1 MDTPGPKT
9 QRLQRRS
16 VTPDDAD
23 QRRTDA
29 SLILSVVHAT
39 RTWQEETGRTAPV
52 KPLRELLWT
61 VWEQPRL
68 PRPVHRGKYPLSV
81 PWTPAARAAYADNPK
96 APLSIEHVVPASVF
110 VRSLLA
116 SPPANNA
123 ALVRVLNA
131 ISYVV
136 IAPEDNQLLNAAG
149 VGAKLAPGSADPLD
163 RYRLAGLDPSQF
175 SPLQDAAVGPPAL
188 PEIQEGV

>member
-1 MDTPGPKT
+1 M
-9 QRLQRRS
+9 
-16 VTPDDAD
+16 
-23 QRRTDA
+23 
-29 SLILSVVHAT
+29 
-39 RTWQEETGRTAPV
+39 

-81 PWTPAARAAYADNPK
+81 PWTPAARAAYRDPK

-123 ALVRVLNA
+123 ALVRVLNT
-131 ISYVV
+131 IRYVV
-136 IAPEDNQLLNAAG
+136 IAPDDNQILNAAG

-163 RYRLAGLDPSQF
+163 RYRLAGLDPALF
-175 SPLQDAAVGPPAL
+175 CPLQDAAVAPPAL
-188 PEIQEGV
+188 HEIQERA